1 MNDINIVEYNS
12 KDRKSCIDLLKR
24 TFPGTSDDGTFCW
37 RFESRSR
44 HSPLIICA
52 KDKDKIVSFN
62 SWIPWEFV
70 HNDHTY
76 LAYQSGESATY
87 EEYRGKGIW
96 GRVLRYADQV
106 ATERNID
113 FLYGFP
119 STMSYR
125 AFYKADYCPIGI
137 FNYRLRLIN
146 PFIKNEASK
155 TDYNFDDFPPQ
166 TLYEKNKITPMND
179 ADYFEWRYL
188 KNSKHYDVIKYVENN
203 NQALFIVNQE
213 DYFNKR
219 FRVKICELLLLDCH
233 FTSYNQIFM
242 ENAFKYLDQIY
253 SGKVFYIKT
262 FLNENTDR
270 GRAICKHFHIRFKL
284 NTRFMSRCEI
294 LCIKIINQNLDYS
307 VFFNYNNWDIF
318 PHVIDEM

>member
-1 MNDINIVEYNS
+1 
-12 KDRKSCIDLLKR
+12 
-24 TFPGTSDDGTFCW
+24 
-37 RFESRSR
+37 
-44 HSPLIICA
+44 
-52 KDKDKIVSFN
+52 
-62 SWIPWEFV
+62 
-70 HNDHTY
+70 
-76 LAYQSGESATY
+76 
-87 EEYRGKGIW
+87 
-96 GRVLRYADQV
+96 
-106 ATERNID
+106 
-113 FLYGFP
+113 
-119 STMSYR
+119 
-125 AFYKADYCPIGI
+125 
-137 FNYRLRLIN
+137 
-146 PFIKNEASK
+146 
-155 TDYNFDDFPPQ
+155 
-166 TLYEKNKITPMND
+166 MND